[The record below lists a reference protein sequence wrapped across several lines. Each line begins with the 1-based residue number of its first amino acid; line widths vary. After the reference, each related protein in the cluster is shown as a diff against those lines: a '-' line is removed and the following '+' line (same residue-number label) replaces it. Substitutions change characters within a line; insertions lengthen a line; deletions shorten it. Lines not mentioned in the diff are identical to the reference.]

1 MMFDLRFSFTA
12 SLWRWQSDKAS
23 WYFVTLPVEDG
34 QHIHFA
40 KGKGAG
46 FGSVRVLAQI
56 GDTSWKTSI
65 FPDKKS
71 GSYILPVK
79 AAVRNTED
87 LTPDTPIQIMI
98 SVID

>member
-1 MMFDLRFSFTA
+1 MFDLRFSFTA
-12 SLWRWQSDKAS
+12 NLWRWQSDKAS
-23 WYFVTLPVEDG
+23 WYFVTLPVEGG
-34 QHIHFA
+34 QHIRFA

-79 AAVRNTED
+79 AAVRNAED
-87 LTPDTPIQIMI
+87 VTLDTPIQIMI